1 MKDRHELLLEAI
13 GGVFDEEEHA
23 YHLASKFS
31 WILPIVVLCGGF
43 IDLIVIVVYMKFVHP
58 WKAIISEVK
67 VSKTDVELIEVV
79 KVDDKIIMNKT
90 EKHDLDVKVDLEDQ
104 MIDQVNSS
112 IDQIRYNMV
121 DYHNIG
127 FFYCSG
133 HIEQVESGFL
143 LIKMFNKKRHRS

>member
-1 MKDRHELLLEAI
+1 M
-13 GGVFDEEEHA
+13 
-23 YHLASKFS
+23 
-31 WILPIVVLCGGF
+31 
-43 IDLIVIVVYMKFVHP
+43 
-58 WKAIISEVK
+58 KAIISEVK

-79 KVDDKIIMNKT
+79 KVDDEIIMNKT

-112 IDQIRYNMV
+112 VDQIRYNKV
-121 DYHNIG
+121 DSHNSG

-143 LIKMFNKKRHRS
+143 LIEMFNKKRHRS